1 LNRFRKKKEK
11 RAMKK
16 NVLKK
21 FAAAALAAAT
31 VMSSMSVMA
40 FAADAETGTTEE
52 KGSVTIT
59 KYMSTS
65 GTGDTLSTENYTG
78 AAPTGEEYKLL
89 KNVEFAYVKVGERVQ
104 VDTAT
109 SDSSQTEIQYTVTD
123 ENFLDAIGIEKAE
136 VNKNFTQKT
145 LNEKVSSSANK
156 TKVINFVNTYKG
168 ANKESTDENGTASFT
183 ELDLNALYVFAE
195 TDATNA
201 ALASDGSKVNVT
213 KVSVPFLVSLPFTG
227 SDGTTVTNLR
237 VYPKN
242 STGTESIDKNI
253 IENNTKKKTTVANIG
268 DTINY
273 EVTYSVPV
281 PENGLTELKI
291 VDTMDKGLTFK
302 NEASNITVIN
312 DKGAEGSEKKLTY
325 NTEYTVSLDEAK
337 NTVTIDFAK
346 YLNSLQ
352 KNSTETFTITYTVK
366 LNENAVLGQTGN
378 KNKVYL
384 EYQNYGEKE
393 PKKTTD
399 KDTTVFTYGIDLT
412 KKGEGTDT
420 DVLEGVKFEL
430 TDSENQPVKVQKN
443 GTNEFYTPGG
453 TSNEV
458 TTATDGK
465 IYIRGLKPG
474 TYKLTETKT
483 NAGYVLLKDPVVIV
497 IKDDN
502 ATGDATADVGSK
514 PVTMQNDQKNSTSA
528 TAEVPLT
535 VVNSKGFDLP
545 VTGGRGIALFTIAGI
560 AIVAAAGSLL
570 FMRKRSK

>member
-1 LNRFRKKKEK
+1 
-11 RAMKK
+11 MKK

-40 FAADAETGTTEE
+40 FADDTGAIAKT
-52 KGSVTIT
+52 GSVTIT
-59 KYMSTS
+59 KHM
-65 GTGDTLSTENYTG
+65 GDTTQETLKAGEYTG
-78 AAPTGEEYKLL
+78 ERPEEKEDKLL

-168 ANKESTDENGTASFT
+168 ANKKSTDENGTASFT

-242 STGTESIDKNI
+242 STGNVDIDKKIDNVEETSVNDI
-253 IENNTKKKTTVANIG
+253 KANANIG
-268 DTINY
+268 DIITY
-273 EVTYSVPV
+273 KVTYSVPV

-291 VDTMDKGLTFK
+291 VDTMDKGLTFT
-302 NEASNITVIN
+302 NNASNITVKD
-312 DKGAEGSEKKLTY
+312 DKDGTGIEKELVYDK
-325 NTEYTVSLDEAK
+325 NYTVSLDAT
-337 NTVTIDFAK
+337 NTVVTVDFNK

-352 KNSTETFTITYTVK
+352 KNSTEKFTITYKVR

-378 KNKVYL
+378 KNKVHL
-384 EYQNYGEKE
+384 EYKNDGED
-393 PKKTTD
+393 KTNKTPD

-412 KKGEGTDT
+412 KKGENGGALSGVEFKLT
-420 DVLEGVKFEL
+420 EGEKEITVKK
-430 TDSENQPVKVQKN
+430 SENAYYPSN
-443 GTNEFYTPGG
+443 GTGASST
-453 TSNEV
+453 V
-458 TTATDGK
+458 TTDEQGK

-474 TYKLTETKT
+474 TYQLKETKT
-483 NAGYVLLKDPVVIV
+483 NAGYVLLKEPVKIV
-497 IKDDN
+497 ITEDSTTPGKATASVGNKEVTMTDDN
-502 ATGDATADVGSK
+502 GSDTAI
-514 PVTMQNDQKNSTSA
+514 
-528 TAEVPLT
+528 VPLT

-545 VTGGRGIALFTIAGI
+545 ATGGRGIALFTIAGI

>member
-1 LNRFRKKKEK
+1 
-11 RAMKK
+11 MKK

-168 ANKESTDENGTASFT
+168 ANKKSTDENGTASFT

-412 KKGEGTDT
+412 KKGEGTD
-420 DVLEGVKFEL
+420 VLKGVKFEL

-453 TSNEV
+453 SLNEV
-458 TTATDGK
+458 TTDANEK

-483 NAGYVLLKDPVVIV
+483 NAGYVLLKDPVVIE

-514 PVTMQNDQKNSTSA
+514 PVTMQADQINKTSA

-535 VVNSKGFDLP
+535 VVNSKGFNLP
-545 VTGGRGIALFTIAGI
+545 ATGGRGIALFTIAGI

>member
-1 LNRFRKKKEK
+1 
-11 RAMKK
+11 MKK

-412 KKGEGTDT
+412 KKGEGTD
-420 DVLEGVKFEL
+420 VLEGVKFEL

-483 NAGYVLLKDPVVIV
+483 KASYVLLKDPVEIM
-497 IKDDN
+497 ITQKEAESGIAE
-502 ATGDATADVGSK
+502 ATVGRK
-514 PVTMQNDQKNSTSA
+514 PVTMQNDQKNSDSK

-545 VTGGRGIALFTIAGI
+545 ATGGRGIALFTIAGI

>member
-1 LNRFRKKKEK
+1 
-11 RAMKK
+11 MKK

-104 VDTAT
+104 VDTGEGK
-109 SDSSQTEIQYTVTD
+109 SSQTEIQYTVTD

-168 ANKESTDENGTASFT
+168 ANKKSTDEKGTASFT

-201 ALASDGSKVNVT
+201 ALASNGSKVNVT

-253 IENNTKKKTTVANIG
+253 IEGNQKKKTTVANIG

-325 NTEYTVSLDEAK
+325 NTEYIVSLDEAK

-399 KDTTVFTYGIDLT
+399 KDTTVFTYGINLL
-412 KKGEGTDT
+412 KKGENT
-420 DVLEGVKFEL
+420 VLEGVKFEL
-430 TDSENQPVKVQKN
+430 TDSKNQPVKVLKN
-443 GTNEFYTPGG
+443 ETKEFYTPGG
-453 TSNEV
+453 DSNEV
-458 TTATDGK
+458 ETGADGR

-483 NAGYVLLKDPVVIV
+483 NAGYVLLKNPVVIE
-497 IKDDN
+497 ITQND
-502 ATGDATADVGSK
+502 ATTGDAKAIVGEGADK
-514 PVTMQNDQKNSTSA
+514 KDDVTMNPDQNNTTSA

-545 VTGGRGIALFTIAGI
+545 ATGGRGIALFTIAGI

>member
-1 LNRFRKKKEK
+1 
-11 RAMKK
+11 MKK

-40 FAADAETGTTEE
+40 FADEAVTPST
-52 KGSVTIT
+52 GSVTIT

-168 ANKESTDENGTASFT
+168 ANKESTNENGTASFT

-227 SDGTTVTNLR
+227 SDGTTVTNLN

-242 STGTESIDKNI
+242 STGEDSIDKKI
-253 IENNTKKKTTVANIG
+253 VEGETEKVTTAANIG
-268 DTINY
+268 DTVNY
-273 EVTYSVPV
+273 KVAYSVPV
-281 PENGLTELKI
+281 TENGLESLIIT
-291 VDTMDKGLTFK
+291 DTMSKGLTFNESSDSVTVYNGETKVDSK
-302 NEASNITVIN
+302 NYSIVNHGDSQTGEQIITITFT
-312 DKGAEGSEKKLTY
+312 SEY
-325 NTEYTVSLDEAK
+325 CQSLATD
-337 NTVTIDFAK
+337 
-346 YLNSLQ
+346 
-352 KNSTETFTITYTVK
+352 STQEFTITYTAT
-366 LNENAVLGQTGN
+366 LNEKAVLGQTGN
-378 KNKVYL
+378 TNKVQLKYT
-384 EYQNYGEKE
+384 NKGEKE
-393 PKKTTD
+393 KTISPD
-399 KDTTVFTYGIDLT
+399 KDKEVKVFTYGIDLT
-412 KKGEGTDT
+412 KQGEGGAK
-420 DVLEGVKFEL
+420 LSGVEFKL
-430 TDSENQPVKVQKN
+430 TD
-443 GTNEFYTPGG
+443 GTNEINVLKSGDAYYP
-453 TSNEV
+453 SNETKASSTV
-458 TTATDGK
+458 TTDNNGE
-465 IYIRGLKPG
+465 IHIRGLKPG

-483 NAGYVLLKDPVVIV
+483 NAGYVLLKNPVE
-497 IKDDN
+497 IKITPSSKAEEAAKGVVTAYVGTKEVTMTDDN
-502 ATGDATADVGSK
+502 G
-514 PVTMQNDQKNSTSA
+514 SA
-528 TAEVPLT
+528 TAKVPLT
-535 VVNSKGFDLP
+535 VVNSKGFNLP
-545 VTGGRGIALFTIAGI
+545 ATGGRGIALFTIAGI

>member
-1 LNRFRKKKEK
+1 
-11 RAMKK
+11 MKK

-65 GTGDTLSTENYTG
+65 GTEDTLSTENYTG

-123 ENFLDAIGIEKAE
+123 ENFLDAIGIKKAE

-412 KKGEGTDT
+412 KKGEGTE

-443 GTNEFYTPGG
+443 GTNEFYTPGE

-483 NAGYVLLKDPVVIV
+483 KAGYVLLKDPVEIM
-497 IKDDN
+497 ITQKEAESGIAE
-502 ATGDATADVGSK
+502 ATVGRK
-514 PVTMQNDQKNSTSA
+514 PVTMQNDQKNSDSK

-545 VTGGRGIALFTIAGI
+545 ATGGRGIALFTIAGI

>member
-1 LNRFRKKKEK
+1 
-11 RAMKK
+11 MKK

-123 ENFLDAIGIEKAE
+123 ENFLDAIGIEKAG

-168 ANKESTDENGTASFT
+168 ANKKSTDENGTASFT

-325 NTEYTVSLDEAK
+325 NTEYTVSLDGAK

-412 KKGEGTDT
+412 KKGEGTD
-420 DVLEGVKFEL
+420 VLEGVKFEL

-453 TSNEV
+453 SSNEV
-458 TTATDGK
+458 TTDANEK

-483 NAGYVLLKDPVVIV
+483 NAGYVLLKDPVVIE

-514 PVTMQNDQKNSTSA
+514 PVTMQADQINKTSA

-545 VTGGRGIALFTIAGI
+545 ATGGRGIALFTIAGI

>member
-1 LNRFRKKKEK
+1 
-11 RAMKK
+11 MKK

-168 ANKESTDENGTASFT
+168 ANKKSTGENGTASFT

-227 SDGTTVTNLR
+227 SDGTTVTNLK

-412 KKGEGTDT
+412 KKGEGTD
-420 DVLEGVKFEL
+420 VLEEVKFEL
-430 TDSENQPVKVQKN
+430 TDSENQPVKVQKK

-453 TSNEV
+453 SSNEV
-458 TTATDGK
+458 TTDANEK

-483 NAGYVLLKDPVVIV
+483 NAGYVLLKDPVVIE

-514 PVTMQNDQKNSTSA
+514 PVTMQADQINKTSA

-535 VVNSKGFDLP
+535 VVNSKGFNLP
-545 VTGGRGIALFTIAGI
+545 ATGGRGIALFTIAGI

>member
-412 KKGEGTDT
+412 KKGEGTD
-420 DVLEGVKFEL
+420 VLEGVKFEL

-483 NAGYVLLKDPVVIV
+483 KAGYVLLKDPVEIM
-497 IKDDN
+497 ITQKEAESGIAE
-502 ATGDATADVGSK
+502 ATVGRK
-514 PVTMQNDQKNSTSA
+514 PVTMQNDQKNSDSK

-545 VTGGRGIALFTIAGI
+545 ATGGRGIALFTIAGI

>member
-1 LNRFRKKKEK
+1 
-11 RAMKK
+11 MKK

-412 KKGEGTDT
+412 KKGEGTD
-420 DVLEGVKFEL
+420 VLEGVKFEL

-458 TTATDGK
+458 TTATDRK

-483 NAGYVLLKDPVVIV
+483 KAGYVLLKDPVEIM
-497 IKDDN
+497 ITQKEAESGIAE
-502 ATGDATADVGSK
+502 ATVGRK
-514 PVTMQNDQKNSTSA
+514 PVTMQNDQKNSDSK

-545 VTGGRGIALFTIAGI
+545 ATGGRGIALFTIAGI